1 MSELRAETQRKLEEK
16 IKFVELIKKTHAD
29 FVVDSRAIIKKM
41 KAQAEMLKRKAIKML
56 EDFRDKL
63 NALYARDS
71 INKEADEIIERFKAQ
86 YPFGPD
92 DDDE

>member
-63 NALYARDS
+63 YALYARDS
-71 INKEADEIIERFKAQ
+71 INKEADEIIERFKA
-86 YPFGPD
+86 
-92 DDDE
+92 